1 MSRRSPRTSS
11 QPRWTPSRVKPA
23 FHALGGGV
31 LDVRV
36 QLEPLGDG
44 VLDHPPHEQDQCPR
58 RDAAASLR
66 AGDPVAEL
74 GALGLEPAEATA
86 AEQLAGLRV
95 EGADVPRSLGVPL
108 GLVGDELAPVL
119 VRDGNGIIGSQ

>member
-1 MSRRSPRTSS
+1 VRARARARSRSPDLIRQQRVGDHVAALAADL
-11 QPRWTPSRVKPA
+11 QPAPLDALAGEAR
-23 FHALGGGV
+23 FLGHALGGGV

-74 GALGLEPAEATA
+74 GAL
-86 AEQLAGLRV
+86 
-95 EGADVPRSLGVPL
+95 
-108 GLVGDELAPVL
+108 
-119 VRDGNGIIGSQ
+119 